1 MSAFVTTYP
10 GIVRALVSE
19 VGVVT
24 GWVGDKAQYVPCKA
38 LWDTG
43 AVYSVISSELAK
55 KLGLVAFDRGRAYTA
70 QGSYATSVYLLD
82 VMLPNQ
88 MVIKDLRVSHG
99 EFQDF
104 DFLIGMDI
112 IAHGDLNL
120 SNARKTRFA
129 FRIPSEGDTP
139 FNLQPATGGNGS

>member
-10 GIVRALVSE
+10 EVVRALVSE
-19 VGVVT
+19 VGIVT
-24 GWVGDKAQYVPCKA
+24 GWAGNKAKYVPCKA

-43 AVYSVISSELAK
+43 AVYSVISSNLAT
-55 KLGLVAFDRGRAYTA
+55 KLGLVEFACGRAYTA
-70 QGSYATSVYLLD
+70 QGSYETSVFLLD

-104 DFLIGMDI
+104 DFLVD
-112 IAHGDLNL
+112 
-120 SNARKTRFA
+120 
-129 FRIPSEGDTP
+129 
-139 FNLQPATGGNGS
+139 